1 MRIIALP
8 LFLTG
13 LSAFAQL
20 GAPMGATAASQLHW
34 TLGVQKVQPTL
45 SATVSGSRDGKT
57 SLVDTDADLGL
68 SREKSPVG
76 FFGEYSG
83 PASMLLLSYDNTEYG
98 GSRTQTRDIAVDG
111 RVYPTGTTLNSSA
124 KVRVL
129 DGVWTYKFMARSD
142 AWIGLDL
149 AGQYLK
155 ADLSAQNA
163 ATSLTQQ
170 ANPSLLLPQVG
181 LSAWSNGV
189 DGLVETRIYYRLM
202 KLKGASTTRYGLD
215 ARAYFYPSFG
225 VRFFYDASKIRIP
238 AGSLQQDLDISA
250 DRKSTGVGLVLR
262 F

>member
-1 MRIIALP
+1 MRIPAL
-8 LFLTG
+8 LLCLTS

-20 GAPMGATAASQLHW
+20 GAPLRAVGAPNLAW

-45 SATVSGSRDGKT
+45 SATVSGTRDGRT

-68 SREKSPVG
+68 SREKSPLG

-83 PASMLLLSYDNTEYG
+83 ASSMLLLSYDATEYG
-98 GSRTQTRDIAVDG
+98 GSRAQTRAIALDG
-111 RVYPTGTTLNSSA
+111 HGYVAGTTVVSSA

-129 DGVWTYKFMARSD
+129 DGVWTYKFIARSD

-149 AGQYLK
+149 AGQYLM
-155 ADLSAQNA
+155 ADLSARD
-163 ATSLTQQ
+163 ATASLTQQ
-170 ANPSLLLPQVG
+170 ASPSLLLPQVG

-189 DGLVETRIYYRLM
+189 DGLVETRVYYRLM

-215 ARAYFYPSFG
+215 ARAYFYPNFG
-225 VRFFYDASKIRIP
+225 VRFFYDSSKIRIP
-238 AGSLQQDLDISA
+238 AGSLQQDLDIAA
-250 DRKSTGVGLVLR
+250 DRKSTGFGLVLR